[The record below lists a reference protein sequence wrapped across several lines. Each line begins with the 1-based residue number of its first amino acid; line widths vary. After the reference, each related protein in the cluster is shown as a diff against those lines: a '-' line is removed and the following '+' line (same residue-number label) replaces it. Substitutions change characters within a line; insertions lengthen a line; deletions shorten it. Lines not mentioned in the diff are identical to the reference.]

1 MNQLSDE
8 MQALYRRTGTAM
20 LNRFMACES
29 LTTTDIGA
37 EIIRRGLALDCAR
50 FSGSE
55 YRRHDP

>member
-29 LTTTDIGA
+29 LTATDIGA
-37 EIIRRGLALDCAR
+37 EIPATTPTAIHSRRG
-50 FSGSE
+50 SS
-55 YRRHDP
+55 P